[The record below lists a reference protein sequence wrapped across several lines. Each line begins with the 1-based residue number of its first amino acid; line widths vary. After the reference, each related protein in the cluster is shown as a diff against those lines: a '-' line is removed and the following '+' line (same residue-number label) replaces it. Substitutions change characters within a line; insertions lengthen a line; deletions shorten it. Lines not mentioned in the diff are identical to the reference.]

1 MSQRTFRNE
10 SRDDYLEAILIIRQK
25 KGFCRST
32 DIASWLGISRPSVSV
47 ELCKLAELGLIR
59 MDEDK
64 MLHLTDEGFAIADS
78 TYAKHNYLKRFL
90 LSVGV
95 DEAVAEKEACSMEH
109 ALSSDSFEKILARYP
124 SGAPET

>member
-1 MSQRTFRNE
+1 MN
-10 SRDDYLEAILIIRQK
+10 IRQK

-47 ELCKLAELGLIR
+47 ELGKLAELGLIR

>member
-47 ELCKLAELGLIR
+47 ELGKLAELGLIR

-109 ALSSDSFEKILARYP
+109 ALSNDSFEKILARYP

>member
-47 ELCKLAELGLIR
+47 ELGKLAELGLIR

-95 DEAVAEKEACSMEH
+95 DEAVAEKEACSMAH

>member
-47 ELCKLAELGLIR
+47 ELGKLAELGLIR

-64 MLHLTDEGFAIADS
+64 MLHLTDKGLAIAES
-78 TYAKHNYLKRFL
+78 TYAKHVYLKGFL
-90 LSVGV
+90 MYVGV
-95 DEAVAEKEACSMEH
+95 EEAIAEKEACSMEH
-109 ALSSDSFEKILARYP
+109 ALSSESFEKILSRYP
-124 SGAPET
+124 SGAPEV

>member
-47 ELCKLAELGLIR
+47 ELGKLAELGLIR

-78 TYAKHNYLKRFL
+78 TYAKRNYLKRFL

>member
-47 ELCKLAELGLIR
+47 ELGKLAELGLIR

-64 MLHLTDEGFAIADS
+64 MLHLTEEGFALADS
-78 TYAKHNYLKRFL
+78 TYAKHVYLKRFL
-90 LSVGV
+90 MSVGV

-109 ALSSDSFEKILARYP
+109 ALSNDSFEKILARYP
-124 SGAPET
+124 SGAPEA

>member
-47 ELCKLAELGLIR
+47 ELGKLAELGLIR

-64 MLHLTDEGFAIADS
+64 MLHLTDEGFALADS
-78 TYAKHNYLKRFL
+78 TYAKHVSLKRFL
-90 LSVGV
+90 MSVGV

-109 ALSSDSFEKILARYP
+109 ALSNDSFEKILARYP
-124 SGAPET
+124 SGAPEA

>member
-47 ELCKLAELGLIR
+47 ELGKLAELGLIR

-64 MLHLTDEGFAIADS
+64 MLHLTDEGFALADS
-78 TYAKHNYLKRFL
+78 TYAKHIYLKRFL
-90 LSVGV
+90 MSVGV

-109 ALSSDSFEKILARYP
+109 ALSNDSFEKILSRYP
-124 SGAPET
+124 SGASEG

>member
-47 ELCKLAELGLIR
+47 ELGKLAEQGLIR

-64 MLHLTDEGFAIADS
+64 MLHLTDEGFALADS
-78 TYAKHNYLKRFL
+78 TYAKHIYLKRFL
-90 LSVGV
+90 MSVGV

-124 SGAPET
+124 SGIFED

>member
-47 ELCKLAELGLIR
+47 ELGKLAEQGLIR
-59 MDEDK
+59 MDK
-64 MLHLTDEGFAIADS
+64 MLHLTDEGFALADS
-78 TYAKHNYLKRFL
+78 TYAKHIYLKRFL
-90 LSVGV
+90 MSVGV

-109 ALSSDSFEKILARYP
+109 ALSNDSFEKILSRYP